1 MPDYYQIIK
10 EPMDL
15 NRIKE
20 KVAKNDYELR
30 KDFLLDVRKML
41 DNSRVYNGDNSVI
54 TEAARQVRAF
64 YFNEKSMKLNIRS
77 YEFSNF

>member
-54 TEAARQVRAF
+54 TEAARQVRRF
-64 YFNEKSMKLNIRS
+64 FILMKSRRILTFEI
-77 YEFSNF
+77 